1 MASKGGRVTALD
13 VARAANVS
21 KTTVSY
27 VLNDTP
33 HQSIPEETRQRVLEA
48 VRELSYTPLATARA
62 LRRGHNDTVLLV
74 MPDWPLGRVLSLVLD
89 DLTGELANLGLA
101 LLMRRIRKGQSLA
114 AICREVAPAA
124 VIALGHV
131 DEVEQQEIRGA
142 GIFLSTAVLSYPSST
157 QNTVSVP
164 QDLIGSLQVQH
175 LAARGHR
182 HLGYAGPADPRF
194 EAFRDLRISGARQ
207 ACQELGLDD
216 PDVLELDLTL
226 EAAMEAV
233 RHWHHR
239 TPSVTAIIA
248 YNDEF
253 AAAILAGMRAAG
265 LSAPE
270 DLAVIGV
277 DNEPLA
283 KFTIPALTTIDQ
295 KPDVVAAH
303 LAQVVRNG
311 ISGKAAPKAPRTEA
325 LELVIRESA

>member
-13 VARAANVS
+13 VARAAKVS

-33 HQSIPEETRQRVLEA
+33 HQSIPEETRQRVLQA

-74 MPDWPLGRVLSLVLD
+74 MPEWPLGRVLSLILD

-101 LLMRRIRKGQSLA
+101 LLMRRIRTGQSLA
-114 AICREVAPAA
+114 EICREVAPAA

-131 DEVEQQEIRGA
+131 DEADQQEVRGA

-157 QNTVSVP
+157 QNSVSIP
-164 QDLIGSLQVQH
+164 QELIGSLQVQH

-182 HLGYAGPADPRF
+182 RLGYAGPADSRF
-194 EAFRDLRISGARQ
+194 ETFRDLRVAGARQ
-207 ACQELGLDD
+207 ACQELGIDD
-216 PDVLELDLTL
+216 PDVLKFDLTL
-226 EAAMEAV
+226 EAATDAV
-233 RHWHHR
+233 RHWRNH
-239 TPSVTAIIA
+239 TAPVTAIIA

-253 AAAILAGMRAAG
+253 AAAILAAMRADG

-283 KFTIPALTTIDQ
+283 KFTVPALTTIDQ

-303 LAQVVRNG
+303 LAQVVKNG
-311 ISGKAAPKAPRTEA
+311 ISGKAAPKAPRTDA
-325 LELVIRESA
+325 LELVIRGSA

>member
-13 VARAANVS
+13 VARAAKVS

-48 VRELSYTPLATARA
+48 VKELSYTPLATARA

-101 LLMRRIRKGQSLA
+101 LLMRRITKGQSLA

-131 DEVEQQEIRGA
+131 DETEQEEIRGA

-157 QNTVSVP
+157 QNSVSVP

-182 HLGYAGPADPRF
+182 HLGYAGPADSRF
-194 EAFRDLRISGARQ
+194 EAFRDLRIAGARQ

-226 EAAMEAV
+226 EAAVDAV
-233 RHWHHR
+233 RHWRHR
-239 TPSVTAIIA
+239 TPPVTAIIA

-253 AAAILAGMRAAG
+253 AAAVLAGMRAAG